1 MTTRSSRAYSD
12 SRRRRLA
19 AAAAAIAL
27 AFALSGCAALLPDTH
42 EKAIPEKIA
51 EAEVSASRVR
61 AGTSWEGFSK
71 KVTVD
76 LHFDTSSITP
86 DQVTRSL
93 VAVSE
98 GLGPNS
104 GAKLTVAF
112 FSEGPDQLGG
122 VAETL
127 QSLNRQLGRS
137 GEDAVDDEN
146 AIIIFSSGKEL
157 QEFVSDLRDAGLL

>member
-1 MTTRSSRAYSD
+1 MYSANL
-12 SRRRRLA
+12 RRRLA
-19 AAAAAIAL
+19 AAATAISL
-27 AFALSGCAALLPDTH
+27 AIALSGCAALLPDTH
-42 EKAIPEKIA
+42 AKAVPERVAAA
-51 EAEVSASRVR
+51 EAGASRVR
-61 AGTSWEGFSK
+61 ASTSWEGFSK

-76 LHFDTSSITP
+76 LHFGTSSITP

-127 QSLNRQLGRS
+127 QSLNRQLGRD
-137 GEDAVDDEN
+137 GKDAVDDDN
-146 AIIIFSSGKEL
+146 AIIVFSSGKEL
-157 QEFVSDLRDAGLL
+157 QEFVSDLRNTGLL

>member
-1 MTTRSSRAYSD
+1 MVAAVVLVAL
-12 SRRRRLA
+12 LA
-19 AAAAAIAL
+19 
-27 AFALSGCAALLPDTH
+27 GCAALLPDTH
-42 EKAIPEKIA
+42 EKAVPERVAAADIG
-51 EAEVSASRVR
+51 ASRVQ
-61 AGTSWEGFSK
+61 AGTYWEGFSK
-71 KVTVD
+71 GLSVD
-76 LHFDTSSITP
+76 LYFETSGITP

-98 GLGPNS
+98 GLGLNS

-137 GEDAVDDEN
+137 GEDAVDDDN